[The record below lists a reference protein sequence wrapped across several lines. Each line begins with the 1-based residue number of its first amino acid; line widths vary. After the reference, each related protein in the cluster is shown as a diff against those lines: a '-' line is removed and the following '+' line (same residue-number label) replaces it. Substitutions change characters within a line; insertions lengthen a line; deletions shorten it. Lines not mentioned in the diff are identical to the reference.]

1 MIRLTLTTKEL
12 SLSHLLC
19 PPVLRPPC
27 LLQRYFNALY
37 RLWYGSF
44 TEQTTI
50 LWSIKTPSFLSK
62 TMAHQILLS
71 NVRTLLSMM
80 IGYQEDIEN
89 LPSGSHRVF
98 NVICILSSVSAIS
111 LGLSDQVAGR
121 NALLEH
127 TSFYCKC
134 KWLQD
139 PASESSYWLPARS
152 PRRQES
158 FVVVVSISL
167 ELSSSG
173 QWQSCRVRDK
183 CRTKSTALQRKVS
196 HDTILQRKAKKHKIG
211 MLQVHWNCTDSDRRM
226 ASSTQ
231 KYHGSILLI
240 FCWTLASARRS
251 GGIVTDHLLSIKEFQ
266 QAIASPMCSN
276 EDGSDP

>member
-1 MIRLTLTTKEL
+1 MIWFFHRTNYYPLVDQDSK
-12 SLSHLLC
+12 LLKQDNGSSNS
-19 PPVLRPPC
+19 VK
-27 LLQRYFNALY
+27 QRSN
-37 RLWYGSF
+37 
-44 TEQTTI
+44 
-50 LWSIKTPSFLSK
+50 PSF
-62 TMAHQILLS
+62 
-71 NVRTLLSMM
+71 
-80 IGYQEDIEN
+80 YDDW
-89 LPSGSHRVF
+89 LPRRYWKFALWLTVF